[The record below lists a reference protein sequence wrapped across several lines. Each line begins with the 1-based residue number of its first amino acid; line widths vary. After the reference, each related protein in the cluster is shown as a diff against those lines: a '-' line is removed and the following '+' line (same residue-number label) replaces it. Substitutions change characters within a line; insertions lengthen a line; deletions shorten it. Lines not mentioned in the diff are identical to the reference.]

1 MKSNFSV
8 WQVTL
13 PLAGVVMFATA
24 ALTAIYMSNGGLVFQ
39 LDATPGNIKVN
50 TEIQKNNNNKEQL
63 NNVPTTQEKNNS
75 QNQHLI
81 PRVSNRTTNQR

>member
-1 MKSNFSV
+1 MKSNFPV

-50 TEIQKNNNNKEQL
+50 TEIQKNNKEQL
-63 NNVPTTQEKNNS
+63 KNVPKTQEENNS

-81 PRVSNRTTNQR
+81 PGVSDRTINRR